1 MLGKQVSLDQQVSV
15 MSDGGFHG
23 SMADLNKKKT
33 SQKQQEEWDK
43 DIPKVG

>member
-1 MLGKQVSLDQQVSV
+1 MLAKQVSLDQQVSV

-23 SMADLNKKKT
+23 STADLNKKT
-33 SQKQQEEWDK
+33 LAKQQEEWDK